1 MSTNNPIVCR
11 TLSSRWHNFPVRFVV
26 KKYLLMNK
34 YFVEKD
40 IIKSFIKSIVITHRY
55 IDSRP
60 VVNIN
65 SWAPPLQK
73 CSKKAAC
80 EHKKMLEYE
89 LENWS
94 TNSWE
99 YVCKSFITSKT
110 DRVLIGVRF

>member
-1 MSTNNPIVCR
+1 MSTTNPIVCR

-55 IDSRP
+55 IDSRH

-65 SWAPPLQK
+65 SRAPPLQK
-73 CSKKAAC
+73 SSKKAAC
-80 EHKKMLEYE
+80 AHKKKLEYE

-94 TNSWE
+94 TNSRE
-99 YVCKSFITSKT
+99 YVLEIFYNLKI
-110 DRVLIGVRF
+110 